1 VERLEWLIAA
11 ACAVL
16 CGLATVSSIWC
27 LGRRGQ
33 KAERVTQTLLVLA
46 AAWAT
51 GWLAVHA
58 VRVGRFP
65 AFGLSEALF
74 LYGLAILVSHLYT
87 TFRHR
92 VRGLS
97 LIFAPYVT
105 LLVLAALVAI
115 DQPVAMS
122 APTGRS
128 WVTAA
133 HVCAAFLAYA
143 MCTTSAMLGAVYLLQ
158 DNNLKRKR
166 FGPSFELLPA
176 LEALDHLM
184 SRQIGAAFLMLTVAA
199 ALGVHLVRVRG
210 GGGEWATDP
219 KIVAT
224 GTTWLIYAVLM
235 HMRTSG
241 AFHGRRL
248 ALVTLAGILLV
259 LFSFLG
265 VHLVASSEHDF
276 IFSLAGAP

>member
-1 VERLEWLIAA
+1 MERLEWLLAA
-11 ACAVL
+11 ACAMMCAL
-16 CGLATVSSIWC
+16 STVSSIWC

-33 KAERVTQTLLVLA
+33 GAERVTIVLLVLA
-46 AAWAT
+46 AAGAT
-51 GWLAVHA
+51 GWLILHA
-58 VRVGRFP
+58 VRTARFP

-74 LYGLAILVSHLYT
+74 LYGLAVLLSHLYT

-97 LIFAPYVT
+97 LILAPYVT
-105 LLVLAALVAI
+105 LLLLAALVAV
-115 DQPVAMS
+115 DQPVALP
-122 APTGRS
+122 AQAGRF
-128 WVTAA
+128 WIAA

-143 MCTTSAMLGAVYLLQ
+143 LCTTSAMLGVVYLLQ

-166 FGPSFELLPA
+166 FGSSFELLPA
-176 LEALDHLM
+176 LEVLDHLM
-184 SRQIGAAFLMLTVAA
+184 SRQIGAAFLILTVAA

-224 GTTWLIYAVLM
+224 GATWVIYAVLM
-235 HMRTSG
+235 HMRTSR

-248 ALVTLAGILLV
+248 ALVTLAGLLLV

-265 VHLVASSEHDF
+265 VHFVARSEHDF
-276 IFSLAGAP
+276 IFSVAGPP

>member
-1 VERLEWLIAA
+1 MERLEWLIAA

-16 CGLATVSSIWC
+16 CGLATISSIWC

-33 KAERVTQTLLVLA
+33 KAERVTQVLLVLA
-46 AAWAT
+46 AALAA
-51 GWLAVHA
+51 GWLAAHA
-58 VRVGRFP
+58 VRAGRFP

-74 LYGLAILVSHLYT
+74 LYGLAVLVSHLYT

-97 LIFAPYVT
+97 LILAPYVT

-115 DQPVAMS
+115 GQPVAMP
-122 APTGRS
+122 AQAGRS
-128 WVTAA
+128 WVAA

-235 HMRTSG
+235 HMRTSR

-276 IFSLAGAP
+276 IFSVAGAP